1 MEKILLI
8 VFCVLCFAG
17 MIAAEIFASGGAK
30 KPSDKKSDQKKNE
43 DDHK

>member
-17 MIAAEIFASGGAK
+17 MIAAEIFVSAGAK
-30 KPSDKKSDQKKNE
+30 KPSEKKSGQKKNE